1 MRVDEVSVRVGDVCV
16 VVQTPCVLVSAG
28 RAVLFKFSRVA
39 EEVVVSAEVDE
50 VETARRHLGI
60 DFTAL
65 VL

>member
-39 EEVVVSAEVDE
+39 EEVVVAAEVDE
-50 VETARRHLGI
+50 IEAAWCDLGI
-60 DFTAL
+60 DFTVL